1 MVRSNKKKLSRK
13 RTTSKSKKP
22 QKHTKKQNKRL
33 KQPKKTKTRKSK
45 RKTRKLKRKS
55 RKLKGGGIEVSSPLR
70 GKEKVENP
78 LYASEVLREKVLTTE
93 EKQIEAE
100 VESELKELNGNFM
113 FKGNPKGEGL
123 SLYYRFYYK
132 DYNDSNKIYLFLLN
146 NPNDCDIKLREII
159 IDESYGKKNT
169 HTIIEGNFYYQCII
183 NEDLIDIS
191 KNLEDILKILYPNK
205 KIIPYDDY
213 DV

>member
-55 RKLKGGGIEVSSPLR
+55 RKLKGGIVVSSPLR
-70 GKEKVENP
+70 GTENVSNP
-78 LYASEVLREKVLTTE
+78 LYAGEVLREKVLTKK

-132 DYNDSNKIYLFLLN
+132 DYNDSNKIYLFLILN
-146 NPNDCDIKLREII
+146 NPNDCNIKLREII

-169 HTIIEGNFYYQCII
+169 HTIIEGNFFYQCI

-191 KNLEDILKILYPNK
+191 KDLEEILKILYPNK
-205 KIIPYDDY
+205 KIIPYD
-213 DV
+213 V

>member
-1 MVRSNKKKLSRK
+1 
-13 RTTSKSKKP
+13 
-22 QKHTKKQNKRL
+22 
-33 KQPKKTKTRKSK
+33 
-45 RKTRKLKRKS
+45 
-55 RKLKGGGIEVSSPLR
+55 
-70 GKEKVENP
+70 
-78 LYASEVLREKVLTTE
+78 
-93 EKQIEAE
+93 
-100 VESELKELNGNFM
+100 M

-132 DYNDSNKIYLFLLN
+132 DYNDSNKIYLFLILN

-169 HTIIEGNFYYQCII
+169 HTIIEENFFYQCII

-191 KNLEDILKILYPNK
+191 KKLEEILKILYPNK